1 MAIIAILWKEEDMY
15 VIQDVTTGVTT
26 QGETLEK
33 AIENLKEAISLYLEE
48 ASEDELELQ
57 RREIVAILRIEG

>member
-1 MAIIAILWKEEDMY
+1 MY
-15 VIQDVTTGVTT
+15 IIQDVTTGVTT